1 MKQRKTPDIPTA
13 PASVAAATPA
23 QRIETEW
30 RAIKASADD
39 MKRHALQLGAVLI
52 EVEGDLAGTKAGR
65 GSGGLGLKGWIEE
78 NLSEEIRASYISLMR
93 WKKAAHALMTQARLE
108 PREAIALLTDDGT
121 VEVPTPSARKCAEV
135 LESKTLTQLV
145 FDFGQERK
153 AAGRKPGQNPGS
165 YKDLRKSPAENAR
178 FAWAKVLVAA
188 KDAALSELACLLPQ
202 PDAAEA
208 LARLEPLVAALRRR
222 VAER

>member
-1 MKQRKTPDIPTA
+1 MKNNQKSTTA
-13 PASVAAATPA
+13 PVPVAPATPA

-52 EVEGDLAGTKAGR
+52 EVESGLVGTKAGN
-65 GSGGLGLKGWIEE
+65 GSKGLGLKGWIDE
-78 NLSEEIRASYISLMR
+78 NLSDEIRERYDSLMR
-93 WKKAAHALMTQARLE
+93 WKKAAHALMTQARLD
-108 PREAIALLTDDGT
+108 PREAIALLTDDRT

-145 FDFGQERK
+145 FDFSQERK
-153 AAGRKPGQNPGS
+153 APGRKPGQNPDS

-178 FAWAKVLVAA
+178 FAWAKVLEPAR
-188 KDAALSELACLLPQ
+188 DAALSEMACLLPQ